1 MALLCLWASAF
12 LLLYTFAGYPALL
25 WLRARLRPRPVAKA
39 DHEPT
44 VTVLVAAHNEEHV
57 IKRKL
62 DSIFNSNYPPDKLA
76 VIVLSDGSSDG
87 TNLILSNYQNPRM
100 RPVLLRQRMGKAAA
114 LNVGMREA
122 KGEIVV
128 FTDARQVLEKKCLP
142 ELVANFADPSVGCV
156 SGQLIIGDVRRAAE
170 ISGEHLKWK
179 MENTVR
185 EWEGLASS
193 VIGALGAFY
202 GARRALLVEI
212 PPGTLL
218 DDCYLPLNIVRQGY
232 RTVFEKNARVWD
244 DVVTTPAQEFRRKV
258 RTLTGN
264 YQLMRLAPWLLSGRN
279 PLLWEF
285 LSHKVCRLLVPFLL
299 GMMLAASWL
308 SSGAAYQIFG
318 GLQVCGYLL
327 GVSALL
333 WPALGKR
340 FRPAE
345 VARSVLV
352 LSAATL
358 AAFVN
363 FLTGNYFVWA
373 REAAAQPKTSG
384 VQAKEAH

>member
-1 MALLCLWASAF
+1 
-12 LLLYTFAGYPALL
+12 
-25 WLRARLRPRPVAKA
+25 
-39 DHEPT
+39 
-44 VTVLVAAHNEEHV
+44 
-57 IKRKL
+57 
-62 DSIFNSNYPPDKLA
+62 
-76 VIVLSDGSSDG
+76 
-87 TNLILSNYQNPRM
+87 
-100 RPVLLRQRMGKAAA
+100 
-114 LNVGMREA
+114 
-122 KGEIVV
+122 
-128 FTDARQVLEKKCLP
+128 
-142 ELVANFADPSVGCV
+142 
-156 SGQLIIGDVRRAAE
+156 
-170 ISGEHLKWK
+170 
-179 MENTVR
+179 
-185 EWEGLASS
+185 
-193 VIGALGAFY
+193 
-202 GARRALLVEI
+202 
-212 PPGTLL
+212 
-218 DDCYLPLNIVRQGY
+218 
-232 RTVFEKNARVWD
+232 
-244 DVVTTPAQEFRRKV
+244 
-258 RTLTGN
+258 
-264 YQLMRLAPWLLSGRN
+264 
-279 PLLWEF
+279 
-285 LSHKVCRLLVPFLL
+285 VCRLLVPFLL